1 MGEVTITDLS
11 QAQARFL
18 KANANEIKT
27 RGEIEIEKSNYFSIV
42 GKNAPKK
49 LKLPEENYFYL
60 SL

>member
-11 QAQARFL
+11 QAQARLL

-42 GKNAPKK
+42 GKNAPKNSK
-49 LKLPEENYFYL
+49 FPENYFYL